1 MLNKLL
7 EHYGLEED
15 SVDILKNNNKICEIC
30 DKRCGI
36 TYSAKNVNDKIEYN
50 DNYPCNEDVT
60 YFERQG
66 IKFNDYIELLTN
78 FHDEQFQSEDDY
90 EFELYEFSIDGIKV
104 VIDHPSELFEEFVD
118 FSHDDMYANEWFY
131 TISLRGITDD
141 NYNEYLEKVLF
152 VLKYYNDSVVWPF
165 DFKCDKFYGED
176 DLCVY
181 ADEDYKTE
189 IEKRRKYDNRFKD
202 LKFDNIKYH
211 EVIAFY
217 NAGENMSDGEMAFQ
231 YYYKVLEYFFSMCQQ
246 PEFIVFINEYNNN
259 GKIDD
264 FIKNISKICAKNERE
279 QIKKEINYLASET
292 TQVIHEAFVKNFIK
306 TETTDEFAEE
316 LYNYRNSL
324 VHGKREF
331 SLDLKIP
338 NVIQTDKELFWNS
351 AIKRIALILIEKFCL
366 K

>member
-165 DFKCDKFYGED
+165 DFKCDKYYSELD
-176 DLCVY
+176 DKDTWFNKIKLLCDELGY
-181 ADEDYKTE
+181 ASDMKAYKENPDSFKGNVADVSTVIRVALTTSSMTPDLYE
-189 IEKRRKYDNRFKD
+189 LLKLIGKERIEKRFS
-202 LKFDNIKYH
+202 KFY
-211 EVIAFY
+211 
-217 NAGENMSDGEMAFQ
+217 
-231 YYYKVLEYFFSMCQQ
+231 
-246 PEFIVFINEYNNN
+246 
-259 GKIDD
+259 
-264 FIKNISKICAKNERE
+264 
-279 QIKKEINYLASET
+279 
-292 TQVIHEAFVKNFIK
+292 
-306 TETTDEFAEE
+306 
-316 LYNYRNSL
+316 
-324 VHGKREF
+324 
-331 SLDLKIP
+331 
-338 NVIQTDKELFWNS
+338 
-351 AIKRIALILIEKFCL
+351 
-366 K
+366 